1 MTKKPLASLKD
12 LKQFLPEDQ
21 VQKVDTKK
29 NETPMGLDPRNIKI
43 KIRLLKNQKGGKIVS
58 ELIELPYE
66 RSYFEDLLKEL
77 KNKLGTGGTLKE
89 EIKPEKAS
97 LCLEIQ
103 GDHRARIEKILQSKG
118 FKTQLI

>member
-12 LKQFLPEDQ
+12 LKQFLPEENTGNSPIKENHVAQ
-21 VQKVDTKK
+21 
-29 NETPMGLDPRNIKI
+29 GFDPRGVKI

-58 ELIELPYE
+58 ELIELPYQ
-66 RSYFEDLLKEL
+66 RPFFEQLLKEL

-89 EIKPEKAS
+89 EVKPEKATLS
-97 LCLEIQ
+97 LEIQ
-103 GDHRARIEKILQSKG
+103 GDHREKIAKILESKG